1 MHGTAVAAR
10 NISGACGRPVDFT
23 TGIIAAR
30 KSTLTTQR
38 AHAAS
43 QIARSITGRRDFAPA
58 HPRKGPRRMQRTVFL
73 PLPRF
78 YACLVHQIG
87 KRDIGN
93 DPLYTCAIFVVE
105 LARMIVQVLQHRE
118 GLA

>member
-1 MHGTAVAAR
+1 
-10 NISGACGRPVDFT
+10 
-23 TGIIAAR
+23 
-30 KSTLTTQR
+30 
-38 AHAAS
+38 
-43 QIARSITGRRDFAPA
+43 
-58 HPRKGPRRMQRTVFL
+58 MQRTVFL

-105 LARMIVQVLQHRE
+105 LARVIVQVLQHRE

>member
-23 TGIIAAR
+23 TGITAAR
-30 KSTLTTQR
+30 KSTPIRSTRTPHRKLR
-38 AHAAS
+38 
-43 QIARSITGRRDFAPA
+43 RSIAGRQDFAPA
-58 HPRKGPRRMQRTVFL
+58 HPRRMQRRIFL
-73 PLPRF
+73 PLPRLH
-78 YACLVHQIG
+78 ARLVHQIG

-93 DPLYTCAIFVVE
+93 DPLYACAIFVVE
-105 LARMIVQVLQHRE
+105 LARVIVQVLQHGE

>member
-23 TGIIAAR
+23 TGITAAR
-30 KSTLTTQR
+30 KSTLTTQH

-43 QIARSITGRRDFAPA
+43 QIGRSIAGRQDFAPA
-58 HPRKGPRRMQRTVFL
+58 HPRRMQRRIFL
-73 PLPRF
+73 PLPRLH
-78 YACLVHQIG
+78 ARLVHQIG

-93 DPLYTCAIFVVE
+93 DPLYACAIFVVE
-105 LARMIVQVLQHRE
+105 LARVIVQVLQHGE